1 VLKDARLIASGLEQ
15 FQQSVAAA
23 MGTDSHIA
31 HVPGRRLYLD
41 STGAVSELENDR
53 VMATG
58 AKNPAALIEHCHD
71 SDALIHDPTVLGV
84 DGNHIAP
91 NHGIATGNRLPAN
104 LEQGHSVWTPNGRGL
119 LTQSVSLSLCADNLL
134 CTEAAMPSA
143 TGAANMTLILTTI
156 AGNSIWQSVHLELR
170 QESVAVVHG
179 KVIAN
184 EVRPPLG
191 ELDSGDVDATDSQA
205 SSTRR
210 AFTLDTTAL
219 LWVTV
224 CLLVAGL
231 FLIGLALLQTR
242 FNNLSRMSIVPD
254 NSVACNSQVS
264 SFHWCHGACFFANH
278 NNLAKYEPIVRL
290 NSGSRTVRSSPQ
302 HLQQGSKT
310 FLCVRAQCLATA
322 SAAMLLCIL

>member
-23 MGTDSHIA
+23 VGTDSHIA

-41 STGAVSELENDR
+41 STDAVSEVENDSA
-53 VMATG
+53 METG
-58 AKNPAALIEHCHD
+58 AWNPAALIENCHD
-71 SDALIHDPTVLGV
+71 SDASIHDPNVLGV
-84 DGNHIAP
+84 DGSHIAP
-91 NHGIATGNRLPAN
+91 NHGNIATGNRLPAN
-104 LEQGHSVWTPNGRGL
+104 LEQGRSVWTPNGRGL
-119 LTQSVSLSLCADNLL
+119 LTQGISLSLCADNLL

-170 QESVAVVHG
+170 QESVTVVHG
-179 KVIAN
+179 KVVAN

-254 NSVACNSQVS
+254 NSVACNSQVI
-264 SFHWCHGACFFANH
+264 SFHWCHSARFFANH

-290 NSGSRTVRSSPQ
+290 NSGSTIVRSSPQ

-310 FLCVRAQCLATA
+310 FL
-322 SAAMLLCIL
+322 